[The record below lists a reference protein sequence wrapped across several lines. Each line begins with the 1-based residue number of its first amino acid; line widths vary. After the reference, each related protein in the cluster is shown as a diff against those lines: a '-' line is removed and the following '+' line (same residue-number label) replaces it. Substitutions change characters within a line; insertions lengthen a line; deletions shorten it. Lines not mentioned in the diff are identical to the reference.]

1 MTTTRAT
8 NARSVVNLQSWS
20 GWNLNFRR
28 FSKADARW
36 QTKARV
42 RGNYPRRRFFVGCS
56 IGCVTVAAN
65 GQMFYSKLRAG
76 ARASRKQLSSIF
88 RNPLTRFTRGVCCH
102 RLPSDEISV
111 KRKRFHPLWLELCV
125 TSDIFISLINERK
138 KKKWSDDIDPR
149 TCYKSRVIRSTE
161 GYNRRTS
168 QQSFPL
174 LCSCPCAD
182 LLEQTNVSS
191 YSPRS

>member
-1 MTTTRAT
+1 MANESASSGELSPMSFLR
-8 NARSVVNLQSWS
+8 RLQHR
-20 GWNLNFRR
+20 LRH
-28 FSKADARW
+28 
-36 QTKARV
+36 
-42 RGNYPRRRFFVGCS
+42 RRRKRANVLFKATCWRTS
-56 IGCVTVAAN
+56 LEKATVADFQESSDAIH
-65 GQMFYSKLRAG
+65 
-76 ARASRKQLSSIF
+76 SRSL
-88 RNPLTRFTRGVCCH
+88 
-102 RLPSDEISV
+102 LPSSSERNFCKTEALPPSLARTLHHFGHFYFSY
-111 KRKRFHPLWLELCV
+111 KREK
-125 TSDIFISLINERK
+125 K